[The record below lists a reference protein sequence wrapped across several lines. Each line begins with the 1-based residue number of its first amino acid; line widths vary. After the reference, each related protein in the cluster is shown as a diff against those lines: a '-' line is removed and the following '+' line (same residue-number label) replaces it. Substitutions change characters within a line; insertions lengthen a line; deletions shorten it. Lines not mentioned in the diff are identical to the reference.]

1 MSKTIKVE
9 DEVYNRLD
17 EIRDFKE
24 TYSQVVE
31 KLLAARERFCQT
43 IDILES
49 DVKYRNW
56 QREQREKQEAAQ
68 R

>member
-9 DEVYNRLD
+9 DRVYDRLD

-24 TYSQVVE
+24 TYSQVIE
-31 KLLAARERFCQT
+31 KLLAARESFCQV
-43 IDILES
+43 IEIIEA

-56 QREQREKQEAAQ
+56 QREQLERQEAPH